1 VLLIFT
7 FLVAAF
13 AQDCRVSVPPDPL
26 HVGLST
32 PFIALAP
39 CNQSDPMMVSFAQ
52 GSWIDTAT
60 GQVVAYNPLIIT
72 QGTVAAVAP
81 TKPTIPTTAIVAL
94 WFGTN
99 AGTLTLVDVG
109 GSLTQGMC
117 INGLV
122 GSIFGQFAYCN
133 APNFFAAAFT
143 AITAGTLKIPALGNG
158 NDGQICPTTRSFF
171 IVDMDQSDNVITS
184 YVDTGNSLAQDTQ
197 TNRVTLAGKIVRT
210 QTNGSDMRLCEVAV
224 DTALGCTPWK
234 VPDMA
239 DLTAGAVLP
248 TFGTAELQA
257 AVYQPP
263 PIALTPIT
271 HAMTRVNNQPS
282 LDKVNA
288 YRAGCGQA
296 IANVPTDADS
306 FQYCFNLYYVG
317 PKRIAANS
325 ASFSNL
331 GSPDQNAATNL
342 FAFLAQRYAMSFGPD
357 GLNCASLLNVPPPI
371 VPIKNMGGQ
380 FVGATITVPVQPAG
394 ATVLPT
400 TAAAAAATTTSN
412 TTTLIIIIV
421 CSIGGALLVIGL
433 IVGVI
438 IYRRRTMYS

>member
-1 VLLIFT
+1 
-7 FLVAAF
+7 
-13 AQDCRVSVPPDPL
+13 
-26 HVGLST
+26 
-32 PFIALAP
+32 
-39 CNQSDPMMVSFAQ
+39 MMVSFAQ
-52 GSWIDTAT
+52 GSWIDTAS
-60 GQVVAYNPLIIT
+60 GQVFAYNPLIIT

-81 TKPTIPTTAIVAL
+81 IKPTLTATTIVAL

-117 INGLV
+117 VNGLTN
-122 GSIFGQFAYCN
+122 SIFGQFAYCN
-133 APNFFAAAFT
+133 APNFFAAAYA
-143 AITAGTLKIPALGNG
+143 AIAAGTLKVPALGNG
-158 NDGQICPTTRSFF
+158 NDGGLCPTTRSFF
-171 IVDMDQSDNVITS
+171 IVDMDQSDNVITT
-184 YVDTGNSLAQDTQ
+184 YIDTGNSLAQDTQ
-197 TNRVTLAGKIVRT
+197 TNRALLGAKIVRT
-210 QTNGSDMRLCEVAV
+210 QTNGSDMRLCNVAV

-239 DLTAGAVLP
+239 DTTAGSVLP
-248 TFGTAELQA
+248 TFGTAEIQA
-257 AVYQPP
+257 SVYQPP

-282 LDKVNA
+282 LPKVNA
-288 YRAGCGQA
+288 YRAGCGQTP
-296 IANVPTDADS
+296 ANVPTDADS

-317 PKRIAANS
+317 PKRIAQNS

-331 GSPDQNAATNL
+331 GSPDANAATNL

-371 VPIKNMGGQ
+371 VPIKNMNGQ
-380 FVGATITVPVQPAG
+380 FVGATITVPVQPNG
-394 ATVLPT
+394 ATTLPVS
-400 TAAAAAATTTSN
+400 APVVPVVAATTNN

-421 CSIGGALLVIGL
+421 CSVGGALLIIGL
-433 IVGVI
+433 IAGVI